1 MNRLLEDLQAREESI
16 LKTSRSNEPAMEPTA
31 CARLVAWLESQL
43 DNAVEN
49 SAAEVHLGSSNNST
63 SGLLS
68 SLNGVLPD
76 GLLELGTLVALVL
89 FVVLLLVSVVAG
101 RVHHVQKNYLKAKE
115 EKKNKKQTNRQLF
128 KKT

>member
-101 RVHHVQKNYLKAKE
+101 RVHHVQKKLFESKGR
-115 EKKNKKQTNRQLF
+115 EKKQKTNKQTII
-128 KKT
+128 